1 MKKPLHALAAAAA
14 LALGLALV
22 PATAL
27 AEPAE
32 TDGIIVTVSQP
43 GAGEIS
49 LLSDAR
55 STLDD
60 AGLAAG
66 DVVSADD
73 GTLTLEAR
81 PAEGQTDEQALAT
94 ALELPGVESAQ
105 LNYVYQII
113 GAVDEDAATDGIAP
127 QTQTLRQTI
136 LANDPYAQVS
146 NPDASPNQY
155 WLYNADLV
163 GAWSITRSN
172 NLVTIAMFDSGVT
185 LDHPDLAGN
194 LLSDLAWDSYYER
207 TLAETKLM
215 TGTSDNGGHGTAVAG
230 VLAAVANNGTGVAG
244 ASYNANLL
252 PVKVV
257 NDSNGNTNTGALA
270 RAYAYLFDL
279 INTKRVS
286 NVRVVN
292 MSLGGY
298 GDTFADDDLL
308 RAQISD
314 ARDDYGILTVCAGG
328 NGKNGQPLTE
338 PCYPGDYDD
347 CISVTALE
355 ADGTNISWSD
365 YNKHKDISAPGR
377 SIWTTSANGGY
388 GKQSGSSLSA
398 PMVSGT
404 IALMF
409 YAEPNATPD
418 EVVNALKTTA
428 TPIVDPVNDRT
439 NTSGSAGALD
449 AAEALQYVKDT
460 VTRFS
465 DVEAGTWYYDA
476 VQYVGSNG
484 IMNGYDNG
492 QGNFGTFDNLM
503 RQDAAGLLYNYLAD
517 GATASEHCGLS
528 DVPEDAYYTNA
539 VNWCVENGIFN
550 GYDDGTFG
558 VNQPITRQEFLGVI
572 YNWAHEAGDVVD
584 ETIFYSR
591 PDYWT
596 VATWATDAVKW
607 CLSEHVVNG
616 TAQPDGTFLINPNS
630 NISRCEVAGII
641 SNAIKAGVL

>member
-81 PAEGQTDEQALAT
+81 PAEGQTDEQALAA

-146 NPDASPNQY
+146 DPDASPNQY

-194 LLSDLAWDSYYER
+194 LLADLAWDSYYER

-215 TGTSDNGGHGTAVAG
+215 TSTSDNGGHGTAVAG

-257 NDSNGNTNTGALA
+257 NDTNGNTNTGALA

-365 YNKHKDISAPGR
+365 YNKYKDISAPGR
-377 SIWTTSANGGY
+377 SIWSTSANGDY
-388 GKQSGSSLSA
+388 AKLSGSSLSA
-398 PMVSGT
+398 PIVSGT
-404 IALMF
+404 VALM
-409 YAEPNATPD
+409 YSAEPKATPD

-428 TPIVDPVNDRT
+428 DPIDDPVNDRT
-439 NTSGSAGALD
+439 NTSGSAGALNS
-449 AAEALQYVKDT
+449 AEAVQYIKDT
-460 VTRFS
+460 VTRFN
-465 DVEAGTWYYDA
+465 DVHEGDWFYDA
-476 VQYVGSNG
+476 VVFVSQRG
-484 IMNGYDNG
+484 IMNGYANG
-492 QGNFGTFDNLM
+492 TGNFGSNDNLM
-503 RQDAAGLLYNYLAD
+503 RQDAAGLLYNYLAN
-517 GATASEHCGLS
+517 GEKASEHCGLS
-528 DVPEDAYYTNA
+528 DVPASSYYTDA

-550 GYDDGTFG
+550 GYPDGRFG
-558 VNQPITRQEFLGVI
+558 VNEPISRQDFLGII
-572 YNWAHEAGDVVD
+572 YNWAHEEGDVVD
-584 ETIFYSR
+584 ESIFYSF
-591 PDYWT
+591 PDYSST
-596 VATWATDAVKW
+596 GSWAVESMQW
-607 CLSEHVVNG
+607 CLSNHVING
-616 TAQPDGTFLINPNS
+616 TVQPDGTRRINPTFNV
-630 NISRCEVAGII
+630 SRAEVAGII
-641 SNAIKAGVL
+641 SNAIKEGVL